1 MQKGDAGFGFLLRAA
16 CKYLKKRLLKLPGEV
31 FRNNLERADV
41 FKSEEERISNFMCV
55 VSMGRESSEGQF
67 RLGKKGETPLR
78 ISKPGGKKFW
88 DDPVYTAIE
97 ESLKQLGKKLRPSED
112 HKFYNP
118 LLNPAAK
125 AAGVESIA
133 LSHPLGGCR
142 MGKSAADGVVDE
154 YGRVFDKTKTGEQPF
169 YGGLYIADA
178 SIIPTA
184 LGVNPSLT
192 ISALSLRI
200 VEKMIAYLP

>member
-1 MQKGDAGFGFLLRAA
+1 MQTGDAGPWFLLRTA
-16 CKYLKKRLLKLPGEV
+16 CKYLKKRFLKLLGEA
-31 FRNNLERADV
+31 FRNNLERAEV
-41 FKSEEERISNFMCV
+41 FQSEEERISNFMCV
-55 VSMGRESSEGQF
+55 VTMGRESSEGQF
-67 RLGKKGETPLR
+67 RLGKKGDTPLR
-78 ISKPGGKKFW
+78 ISKPGDKRFW
-88 DDPVYTAIE
+88 DDPIYKAIE
-97 ESLKQLGKKLRPSED
+97 ESLKLLGKKLRPSED

-142 MGKSAADGVVDE
+142 MGKSAVDGVVDQ
-154 YGRVFDKTKTGEQPF
+154 YGRVFDRTKTGPDPF
-169 YGGLYIADA
+169 YKGLYIADA

-200 VEKMIAYLP
+200 VEKMIADLP